1 MNIFLDDCRE
11 TPAGFNRTYTVEETI
26 ALLEKCRDEGIE
38 VNILSLDNDLG
49 EGMKEGRKVLDFLE
63 MEQFLNNF
71 PLPREVRIHS
81 SNAPARMYMEAILQ
95 KKLYRK

>member
-11 TPAGFNRTYTVEETI
+11 TPEGFNRTYTVEETI

-49 EGMKEGRKVLDFLE
+49 EGMKEGRKVVDFLDRYH
-63 MEQFLNNF
+63 FLNNF

-81 SNAPARMYMEAILQ
+81 SNAPARMYMEAVLKMKI
-95 KKLYRK
+95 YRK